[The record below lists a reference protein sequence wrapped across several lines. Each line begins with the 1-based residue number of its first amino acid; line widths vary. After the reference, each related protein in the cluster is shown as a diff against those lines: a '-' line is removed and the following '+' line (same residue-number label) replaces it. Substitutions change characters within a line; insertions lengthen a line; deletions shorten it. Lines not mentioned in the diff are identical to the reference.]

1 MELTDRKKQILKIV
15 VDGYVATAE
24 PVSSK
29 AIAEKMPGRI
39 SSATIRNELADLV
52 EMGYLEQPHTSA
64 GRVPS
69 AKGYRLYVNELM
81 ERRALPEAE
90 AESIRRSLTGK
101 MSQVDQV
108 MAQAGQMVSS
118 MVGYPAYA
126 MADHTQAVTVQR
138 FDLIAVDDDSF
149 IAVAML
155 SDSRVKS
162 QLLRWQLP
170 VEREAL
176 TEISHLLNTHFTG
189 LGPEEMNARLMS
201 LSDQVSGKW
210 FLLLNQVCEYA
221 GQLLKD
227 AAGQEVYLGGTTQ
240 LLKFPEY
247 RDADKARDLMTFLVD
262 NKQNL
267 PVPSGNAP
275 VQILIGPENVDAAL
289 KESSVVIASYDIGDG
304 MRGLVG
310 VVGPT
315 RMDYASVAARLT
327 CFAES
332 LSHMFEKRQLPP
344 TKEEQSGARRKR
356 RTPLRRSSRR
366 PTPLRK
372 RSRLRK
378 RPSRRKPLPSPVS
391 RWSRWSS
398 WLKWSAMPAT
408 SICVWRRNTTTTAS
422 APPRKRKIP
431 TPMPRRTPSRSFWG
445 CWITW
450 SVALPSLTRET
461 PTVRAWS

>member
-90 AESIRRSLTGK
+90 AESIRLSLTGK

-221 GQLLKD
+221 GQLL
-227 AAGQEVYLGGTTQ
+227 EVYLGGTTQ

-247 RDADKARDLMTFLVD
+247 RDADKARDLMTFMVD

-344 TKEEQSGARRKR
+344 TKEEQS
-356 RTPLRRSSRR
+356 
-366 PTPLRK
+366 
-372 RSRLRK
+372 
-378 RPSRRKPLPSPVS
+378 
-391 RWSRWSS
+391 
-398 WLKWSAMPAT
+398 
-408 SICVWRRNTTTTAS
+408 
-422 APPRKRKIP
+422 
-431 TPMPRRTPSRSFWG
+431 
-445 CWITW
+445 
-450 SVALPSLTRET
+450 
-461 PTVRAWS
+461 